1 MEKTYDVVIIGSGMA
16 GLVAAN
22 IMAREGKSVC
32 VLEKN
37 NQYGGNLQ
45 TFVRERTIFDTGV
58 HYLGGLS
65 EGQNLYR
72 YFDYLN
78 ILDGL
83 VFKKLDEDAGK
94 PHQNDAEI
102 FQLTAK
108 AYIESITNNEKLRSV
123 LAGSNLLY
131 AGDPDK
137 TPLYVHA
144 LSINSY
150 IESSYRCADGG
161 SQITKLL
168 IRRLKENGGEAYKHQ
183 ENWKRSFLI
192 FENAFNLFIP
202 LHLYHIADYIGCNQG
217 SMYGYVKDAN
227 SPLMSFISPRTK
239 IANLYF
245 TGQGLNMH
253 GILGVT
259 ISGVV
264 TCSEILGGEYLLNK
278 ILDTEVEKKQN
289 EQVGLKFRIL
299 AIPIGANYLNKNK
312 QGLWEMHV
320 KGNPMELGLNQGAL
334 SQELFNQ
341 QEAVFLKKIDELVPS
356 KGYQN
361 ILRKFL
367 AWFNRK
373 VYLHIDEQYK
383 TEIYGISQY
392 ASPNYDYLAEEY
404 PRVLYFHGAHDI
416 GHALQDLALVGC
428 SSFASWGE
436 NTKDGGRNFDFYA
449 GDDFAKNK
457 IIAFVEPEDG
467 HKFMSVTWGGMI
479 GVVSG
484 MNDQG
489 LTVTIN
495 AGKSQFPLVAKTPV
509 SLVTREIL
517 QYASTIEE
525 AIAIAK
531 KREVFVSESIF
542 VGSAKDKKA
551 AVIEVSPKKFGV
563 YEVPNASNRLIC
575 SNHFQSAAYAD
586 DQKNQK
592 HIIENEDTIGY
603 GNEKA
608 LNQMLAHHGIVFQP
622 ENLLV
627 WVSSSPYQM
636 GEFVAYDLNEVF
648 SDGNEGNTSVAKTAL
663 NIAKDPFLQTEA
675 FKNYE
680 QYRSIRDEIQK
691 AISKETHLE
700 QQLLSEFTALNPEF
714 WEGHYLVGKYNLD
727 KDTTLLL

>member
-1 MEKTYDVVIIGSGMA
+1 MPNKIFLLKLCA
-16 GLVAAN
+16 CLGLLLILN
-22 IMAREGKSVC
+22 SCGISKG
-32 VLEKN
+32 LED
-37 NQYGGNLQ
+37 
-45 TFVRERTIFDTGV
+45 R
-58 HYLGGLS
+58 
-65 EGQNLYR
+65 
-72 YFDYLN
+72 
-78 ILDGL
+78 
-83 VFKKLDEDAGK
+83 
-94 PHQNDAEI
+94 
-102 FQLTAK
+102 
-108 AYIESITNNEKLRSV
+108 
-123 LAGSNLLY
+123 
-131 AGDPDK
+131 PD
-137 TPLYVHA
+137 
-144 LSINSY
+144 
-150 IESSYRCADGG
+150 
-161 SQITKLL
+161 ITKYDLSL
-168 IRRLKENGGEAYKHQ
+168 PE
-183 ENWKRSFLI
+183 
-192 FENAFNLFIP
+192 
-202 LHLYHIADYIGCNQG
+202 
-217 SMYGYVKDAN
+217 
-227 SPLMSFISPRTK
+227 RTK
-239 IANLYF
+239 I
-245 TGQGLNMH
+245 
-253 GILGVT
+253 
-259 ISGVV
+259 S
-264 TCSEILGGEYLLNK
+264 
-278 ILDTEVEKKQN
+278 DTT
-289 EQVGLKFRIL
+289 FS
-299 AIPIGANYLNKNK
+299 IGDNFLTKNRH
-312 QGLWEMHV
+312 GLWEMHV

-373 VYLHIDEQYK
+373 VHLHIDEQYK

-392 ASPNYDYLAEEY
+392 ASPNYDYIAEEY

-428 SSFASWGE
+428 SSFASWGG
-436 NTKDGGRNFDFYA
+436 NTKDGKLLIGRNFDFYA

-551 AVIEVSPKKFGV
+551 AVIEVSPKNFGV
-563 YEVPNASNRLIC
+563 YRVPNSSNQLIC

-586 DQKNQK
+586 DEKNQL
-592 HIIENEDTIGY
+592 HILESHSQYRYERMEELLDETEKVTPEKVVDILRNREGLAEDTIGY

-608 LNQMLAHHGIVFQP
+608 LNQLLAHHGIVFQP
-622 ENLLV
+622 EDLLV

-648 SDGNEGNTSVAKTAL
+648 SDGNKEIVSVARTEL
-663 NIAKDPFLQTEA
+663 NIVKDPFLQTEA
-675 FKNYE
+675 YQNYE
-680 QYRSIRDEIQK
+680 RYRSLRDKIQK
-691 AISKETHLE
+691 AISEESHLE
-700 QQLLSEFTALNPEF
+700 QKLLSEFTALNPDF
-714 WEGHYLVGKYNLD
+714 WEAHYLVGKYNLD
-727 KDTTLLL
+727 KGYYTLALNAFREAETKEITTLPDREAIEKHINKLSRSLGK